1 MKITNKKPTHQK
13 DKFYNLS
20 QQLIEIVYYLL
31 IGITPLIVYLKIIPV
46 DQKYLKYWFA
56 PSVFDFFSYYKSVF
70 IISLFF
76 LLLVLGFYS
85 LIKNFELKKSSST
98 LRSDKLIVFTI
109 LYFLFIVISTVF
121 SKYQD
126 IVFLGFYERREG
138 MLVLITYLAFF
149 IILYY
154 KQPNPIFL
162 KRVMLV
168 IGLSALIICVIGI
181 FQFFRFNFFNSELGK
196 YLILPEQYSSLAS
209 QLKFPKA
216 KAFSTLYN
224 SNNLA
229 HFTAMLLPI
238 FLIIA
243 IFKKNTKY
251 FIILMSVALI
261 LCITL
266 FASRGK
272 GGWFSFTFI
281 LVILSSILAY
291 YKDWLLL
298 KRLLFISLCFTAI
311 FLAMSFF
318 SNGLIKSKTNA
329 ASPFSPPENSKII
342 EEDDSFYKKYRHLL
356 TNRVGTWINSLEM
369 SGESVLLGSGPDTF
383 AITYKN
389 HLPESRRTK
398 ILVDKPHNIY
408 IQNLINIGG
417 LGLLSFL
424 GIIIIVFYRSFKYLL
439 AKGINNNESIFVL
452 ALSLGALGYLL
463 AGMFYDST
471 VHVSPTFWVV
481 LGLCASLTRPLTQ
494 KTVIK

>member
-1 MKITNKKPTHQK
+1 MKITNKKPAHQK

-56 PSVFDFFSYYKSVF
+56 PSVFDFFSHYKLVF

-76 LLLVLGFYS
+76 LLLVLGFYP
-85 LIKNFELKKSSST
+85 LIKSLKFKKFALT
-98 LRSDKLIVFTI
+98 LRNDWLVIFTT
-109 LYFLFIVISTVF
+109 LYFLFIIVSTGL
-121 SKYQD
+121 SNYRD
-126 IVFLGFYERREG
+126 IALLGFYERREG
-138 MLVLITYLAFF
+138 MLVLIAYLAFF

-154 KQPNPIFL
+154 KQPSPIFL

-168 IGLSALIICVIGI
+168 MGISALIICVIGI
-181 FQFFRFNFFNSELGK
+181 FQFFRLNFFNSELGK

-238 FLIIA
+238 FLIMA

-251 FIILMSVALI
+251 FIILMSIALI
-261 LCITL
+261 LSITL
-266 FASRGK
+266 VASRGK

-281 LVILSSILAY
+281 LVILSSILTY
-291 YKDWLLL
+291 YKDWFLL
-298 KRLLFISLCFTAI
+298 KKLLFISLCFAAI
-311 FLAMSFF
+311 FLAMNFLP
-318 SNGLIKSKTNA
+318 NDPIKSKPNA
-329 ASPFSPPENSKII
+329 ESPFSPPENSKFI
-342 EEDDSFYKKYRHLL
+342 EENDSFYKKYGHLL
-356 TNRVGTWINSLEM
+356 TYRVGTWINSLEM
-369 SGESVLLGSGPDTF
+369 SGESILLGSGPDTF
-383 AITYKN
+383 AITYN
-389 HLPESRRTK
+389 NNLPEQRKTK
-398 ILVDKPHNIY
+398 ILVDKPHNLY

-424 GIIIIVFYRSFKYLL
+424 GMMIIVFYRSFKYLL
-439 AKGINNNESIFVL
+439 AKGINNDESVFVL

-471 VHVSPTFWVV
+471 VHVSPTFWVI
-481 LGLCASLTRPLTQ
+481 LGLCASLTRPLAQ